1 MDGKLEDINDYKE
14 IEKFLS
20 GTAAKIPGELA
31 SELIKVGA
39 NSPGSL
45 DGSGL
50 FQTLTALKLREFY
63 ESASGKTVVV

>member
-1 MDGKLEDINDYKE
+1 LFSLN
-14 IEKFLS
+14 LRS
-20 GTAAKIPGELA
+20 APQ
-31 SELIKVGA
+31 VGA

-63 ESASGKTVVV
+63 ESLSGKKVQA